1 MQRLPNMT
9 KPSGKSTRH
18 EMEYYDGQRR
28 TVYTVDEGYP
38 QNNGTIL
45 ISRTDATGII
55 THANRA
61 FVEVSGYS
69 ARELVGAPHYIIR
82 HPDMPKAAYADL
94 WSTVQQGKRW
104 SGYVK
109 NLRADGGYYWVYATV
124 IPKVRGGEI
133 VGHTSVRREPSRDKV
148 SEMEKL
154 YAEMVKAEG
163 R

>member
-1 MQRLPNMT
+1 MWRPASRQASLIVSQTDR
-9 KPSGKSTRH
+9 
-18 EMEYYDGQRR
+18 DG
-28 TVYTVDEGYP
+28 V
-38 QNNGTIL
+38 
-45 ISRTDATGII
+45 I
-55 THANRA
+55 TTCNEA
-61 FVEVSGYS
+61 FVIMSGFTKE
-69 ARELVGAPHYIIR
+69 ELIGSPHSILR
-82 HPDMPKAAYADL
+82 HPDMPRAAYADL

-124 IPKVRGGEI
+124 IPKVRDGEV

-154 YAEMVKAEG
+154 YTEMVKAEG